1 MTCKWDCPVSMVYC
15 EAMYYP
21 TIEDKKEEPVQP
33 IIIETRE
40 PDMAPQTPI
49 KTRRQTDY
57 YGINK
62 R

>member
-1 MTCKWDCPVSMVYC
+1 
-15 EAMYYP
+15 MYYP